1 MSQHFTDEEKEQLT
15 KLREQLPDIIHAAE
29 KQSKEPV
36 VSSIWGVP
44 LLDNDGTDA
53 RVDVILV
60 KFLRARPNDLPAAAT
75 MLTNTLKWR
84 AEFKIDELLD
94 EKFPDVFQQ
103 VGYTYKRDKL
113 GRPVTYNVYGGLD
126 NKQVFGDLERFLRW
140 RVQLMESGMRQLDFI
155 TSSYMVQVHDY
166 NGVGLFSFDKD
177 ARAASKATIQVLS
190 DNYPETLAVKVFS
203 YVPSW
208 GETVFN
214 IIGRWLSEET
224 KKKFVVVSK
233 ASAEKTLAEII
244 GKENLPE
251 KYGGS
256 VGFSEK
262 AESDPK
268 AGVVPPEAAT
278 AHVDPVENAPVP
290 TGVSE

>member
-1 MSQHFTDEEKEQLT
+1 MTQPAGKSQHFTDEEKEQLA
-15 KLREQLPDIIHAAE
+15 KLREQLPDIIHEAE

-36 VSSIWGVP
+36 SSSLWGVS
-44 LLDNDGTDA
+44 LLDKDGADA
-53 RVDVILV
+53 R
-60 KFLRARPNDLPAAAT
+60 
-75 MLTNTLKWR
+75 
-84 AEFKIDELLD
+84 FKVDELM
-94 EKFPDVFQQ
+94 EEEFPEFFKE

-126 NKQVFGDLERFLRW
+126 NKK
-140 RVQLMESGMRQLDFI
+140 
-155 TSSYMVQVHDY
+155 VHDY

-190 DNYPETLAVKVFS
+190 DNYPESLAVKIFS

-214 IIGRWLSEET
+214 IVGRWLSEET

-251 KYGGS
+251 KGRCPRSPPDAPEAG
-256 VGFSEK
+256 VIDEKVDQIAQPAPTAAPEEDGVTGNTDGALASETAGMRIDDK
-262 AESDPK
+262 AEESTK
-268 AGVVPPEAAT
+268 TEASSKTEEPTKNEDLVSTAT
-278 AHVDPVENAPVP
+278 TTA
-290 TGVSE
+290 TTS